1 MRRAWIVCSVAVA
14 GHLALLHAAGLWAP
28 RSVRNDEP
36 GEPPLLFVSLPAP
49 AASADPVGDGKS
61 GVAMQSAPV
70 LSRSL
75 DSRRKASLRT
85 DANPEQEGPAHDGP
99 AAGDIHGTRFY
110 TSTEVARQALPAS
123 ALELLDVMALVTDPS
138 TMMLRVY
145 IDSDGAVLRAE
156 IVRVSDGNHA
166 AAARLALIL
175 METRFVPAKRLG
187 ADVAAVRELEFQ
199 IEPSSGNGQPAL
211 L

>member
-1 MRRAWIVCSVAVA
+1 
-14 GHLALLHAAGLWAP
+14 
-28 RSVRNDEP
+28 
-36 GEPPLLFVSLPAP
+36 
-49 AASADPVGDGKS
+49 
-61 GVAMQSAPV
+61 
-70 LSRSL
+70 
-75 DSRRKASLRT
+75 
-85 DANPEQEGPAHDGP
+85 
-99 AAGDIHGTRFY
+99 
-110 TSTEVARQALPAS
+110 
-123 ALELLDVMALVTDPS
+123 
-138 TMMLRVY
+138 MMLRVY